1 MGYIDPDD
9 NDVVPVLVDA
19 VDVEFAGKYSTR
31 FALDTIK
38 RLEQNAQNSVR
49 SYNEVATTF
58 PNSRVPSSPPFL
70 RGLGSPLVV
79 LDPVLGE
86 PI

>member
-9 NDVVPVLVDA
+9 KDVIPVLVDA

-49 SYNEVATTF
+49 SYNE
-58 PNSRVPSSPPFL
+58 
-70 RGLGSPLVV
+70 
-79 LDPVLGE
+79 
-86 PI
+86 